1 MPNIKNDEYEIYEH
15 IARRQYDWALQK
27 LKASLSTSGYKENRR
42 AENLLNIIE
51 ANKDPEIPADLKGII
66 TIEKPE
72 MIDTTL
78 WYPTE
83 KQQEYLKD
91 IQKVNE
97 NAKALSIYGIRYLNS
112 VLLHGLPGTGKTMFA
127 RVVAK
132 TLNVPLCYIRTS
144 TVIQSLMGGTGKT
157 LTKIFDFIMGTKY
170 VLFLDELDAYGK
182 KRVNADTGAA
192 QEAAN
197 ITIALLTL
205 MDSLPNGFTLIAA
218 TNKPDLLDP
227 ALLRRFERK
236 VLIEPFTAKEAKEF
250 IFDYMSRIFPRQI
263 LLKDVSSAIPDDKSK
278 FIQSQL
284 IGTLNH
290 ALIRA
295 WPCMPNIKTIFADYY
310 EEEK

>member
-72 MIDTTL
+72 IIDNTL

-97 NAKALSIYGIRYLNS
+97 NTKALSIYGIRYLNS

-132 TLNVPLCYIRTS
+132 TLNLPLCHVRTS
-144 TVIQSLMGGTGKT
+144 TVIQGLMGGTEKT
-157 LTKIFDFIMGTKY
+157 LTKIFDFIAGTNY

-182 KRVNADTGAA
+182 KRINADTGAA
-192 QEAAN
+192 QETAN

-205 MDSLPNGFTLIAA
+205 MDSLPNGFTIIAT
-218 TNKPDLLDP
+218 TNKSDLLDP

-236 VLIEPFTAKEAKEF
+236 FLIEPFTAEEAEDF
-250 IFDYMSRIFPRQI
+250 IFNYLNRIFPRQI
-263 LLKDVSSAIPDDKSK
+263 LLKDVSSAMPYNESG
-278 FIQSQL
+278 FVQSRL
-284 IGTLNH
+284 IGALNH

-295 WPCMPNIKTIFADYY
+295 WPYMPNIKRMLEDY
-310 EEEK
+310 

>member
-15 IARRQYDWALQK
+15 IARRHYDWALQK
-27 LKASLSTSGYKENRR
+27 LKALLSTSGYKENRR
-42 AENLLNIIE
+42 AENLLSIIE

-72 MIDTTL
+72 MIDITL
-78 WYPTE
+78 YYPTE
-83 KQQEYLKD
+83 KQQDYIKD

-132 TLNVPLCYIRTS
+132 TLNLPLCYIRTS

-157 LTKIFDFIMGTKY
+157 LTKIFDFIKDTNY

-182 KRVNADTGAA
+182 KRVNADSGAA
-192 QEAAN
+192 QETAN

-205 MDSLPNGFTLIAA
+205 MDSLPNGFTIIAA

-236 VLIEPFTAKEAKEF
+236 FLIEPFTAEEAEDF
-250 IFDYMSRIFPRQI
+250 IFNYLNRIFPRQI
-263 LLKDVSSAIPDDKSK
+263 LLKDVSFAMPYNESG
-278 FIQSQL
+278 FIQSRL
-284 IGTLNH
+284 IGALNH

-295 WPCMPNIKTIFADYY
+295 WPYMPNIKRMLEDY
-310 EEEK
+310 